1 MQDPSD
7 LIYQVENEPSIQLIR
22 SIKIQKNKRLVMKFS
37 SDSQNVESDQSVDN
51 SQYYRKQFLE
61 SYSMFTTKNSI
72 PGKFK
77 SLNQP
82 SYSETY
88 KAKLASIRKIKSFR
102 LDDEIYSQDEE
113 ESLPKELMKV
123 NFQFRQDA
131 IINVQ
136 KILNQKK

>member
-1 MQDPSD
+1 MQDTEY
-7 LIYQVENEPSIQLIR
+7 LNYYVEAEPNIQPIKSIQ
-22 SIKIQKNKRLVMKFS
+22 IQKKKRLVMKFS
-37 SDSQNVESDQSVDN
+37 SDSENLESDQSVDN
-51 SQYYRKQFLE
+51 SQYQRQQFLE
-61 SYSMFTTKNSI
+61 SYSLFTTKNSI
-72 PGKFK
+72 PAKFQ

-82 SYSETY
+82 SNSVTY

-102 LDDEIYSQDEE
+102 LDDDTYSQDEE

-136 KILNQKK
+136 KILQQKK